1 MNILRIFNL
10 LSLFLFLQISV
21 SHAAVSVVSLQSKVD
36 WSCVQFKITGVCV
49 KAIYPYV
56 GVRVSYNQPV
66 LLVETVKKPG
76 DSAITEY
83 QPIVSSMT
91 SAGGGLMSTAGGAI
105 SSGSS
110 STSNT
115 DDTHTQFNEAHVY
128 GFPFEQ
134 AFNSMVSSQ
143 CPENVENNQG
153 PDYVSELDAV
163 EGREGNF
170 EKMNPKSL
178 MSEKIAPYCA
188 VAGYV
193 SDDMCMGTWGNT
205 YPRRGFVTNQSE
217 VVGSAVA
224 SFRAVSIAAIGS
236 LTPHIVTHQLAWRTD
251 LTSDKIQPLY
261 PNSGRCMSVG
271 ENPALWESGKTSTNG
286 QYIWVYWK
294 KKSCCIY

>member
-115 DDTHTQFNEAHVY
+115 DDTHTH
-128 GFPFEQ
+128 
-134 AFNSMVSSQ
+134 NSMKPMFMGSRLNKPLTVWFLL
-143 CPENVENNQG
+143 NV
-153 PDYVSELDAV
+153 P
-163 EGREGNF
+163 
-170 EKMNPKSL
+170 KMS
-178 MSEKIAPYCA
+178 
-188 VAGYV
+188 
-193 SDDMCMGTWGNT
+193 
-205 YPRRGFVTNQSE
+205 
-217 VVGSAVA
+217 
-224 SFRAVSIAAIGS
+224 
-236 LTPHIVTHQLAWRTD
+236 RT
-251 LTSDKIQPLY
+251 TKA
-261 PNSGRCMSVG
+261 RTMSVS
-271 ENPALWESGKTSTNG
+271 WTRWSGGRGTLRR
-286 QYIWVYWK
+286 
-294 KKSCCIY
+294 